1 MTLCRTMRQV
11 KTKYRLLWI
20 AITIL
25 FATIIWGIV
34 HFMPNDGWVFWTSV
48 IGIVLLAVAYL
59 CLIVVLIALYA
70 VDTYQD
76 EIKSGFSKMGHAMI
90 DACND
95 YYETM
100 WRNFYASLGRL
111 LK

>member
-59 CLIVVLIALYA
+59 CLIVVLIALYT

-100 WRNFYASLGRL
+100 WRNFYAALGRL

>member
-1 MTLCRTMRQV
+1 MKQV
-11 KTKYRLLWI
+11 KTKYSIWWFTT
-20 AITIL
+20 TIL
-25 FATIIWGIV
+25 FATIIWLIV
-34 HFMPNDGWVFWTSV
+34 NFMPNDGWVFWTSV

-70 VDTYQD
+70 VDTYQN
-76 EIKSGFSKMGHAMI
+76 EIKSGFSKLGHAMI

-100 WRNFYASLGRL
+100 WRNFYAALGRL

>member
-20 AITIL
+20 AITIS
-25 FATIIWGIV
+25 FAPIIWGV
-34 HFMPNDGWVFWTSV
+34 FHFMPNDGWVFGASV

-70 VDTYQD
+70 VDAYQD
-76 EIKSGFSKMGHAMI
+76 EIKSGFSKLGHAII

-95 YYETM
+95 SYETM

>member
-34 HFMPNDGWVFWTSV
+34 HFMPNEGWVFWASV

-70 VDTYQD
+70 VDAYQD
-76 EIKSGFSKMGHAMI
+76 EIKFGFSKLEHAMI
-90 DACND
+90 EACND
-95 YYETM
+95 YYKTM
-100 WRNFYASLGRL
+100 CSKFYASLERL
-111 LK
+111 FK

>member
-1 MTLCRTMRQV
+1 MTLCRTMRQI
-11 KTKYRLLWI
+11 KIKYRLLWI
-20 AITIL
+20 AITIS

-70 VDTYQD
+70 VDAYQD
-76 EIKSGFSKMGHAMI
+76 EIKSEFSKLGHAMI

-95 YYETM
+95 HYETM
-100 WRNFYASLGRL
+100 WRNFYASLGKL